1 MILNVSSHNTIT
13 QIIQIICGVLIH
25 ALITLCTPLLE
36 MEHAAVHNEI
46 VEMTVRVT
54 FKAFINAVTFKY
66 LHYRG
71 YDLNQLEMT
80 NIYIQHR
87 EDQREMD

>member
-13 QIIQIICGVLIH
+13 QIIQIICAVLIH

-36 MEHAAVHNEI
+36 MEHSAVHNET
-46 VEMTVRVT
+46 VEMTV
-54 FKAFINAVTFKY
+54 KAFINAVTFKY

-87 EDQREMD
+87 EDQREVD